1 MPNSPP
7 PMSARDQR
15 AANRNAEPPAMPAK
29 PKSTSRKRQ
38 QSNAD
43 ESANKRNKTIEND
56 SDDGIDDAAI
66 AVEEANEA
74 GKGGKKGKKGKKTWA
89 KGKNKYYFIFLSFV
103 SSHSLTTSSRK
114 TWADRQ
120 QEDQIENA
128 KGTPAR
134 LQPCVFF
141 LFNFIQFKQM

>member
-1 MPNSPP
+1 
-7 PMSARDQR
+7 
-15 AANRNAEPPAMPAK
+15 MPAK

-43 ESANKRNKTIEND
+43 ESANKHNKTVEND
-56 SDDGIDDAAI
+56 SDAAI

-74 GKGGKKGKKGKKTWA
+74 GKGGKKGKKTGA
-89 KGKNKYYFIFLSFV
+89 KGKNK
-103 SSHSLTTSSRK
+103 K
-114 TWADRQ
+114 TWADCQ

-134 LQPCVFF
+134 LQLIEQKLLAAGTSVAPPECPAHLQVVSK
-141 LFNFIQFKQM
+141 LPPAPTISSSCTRINHE